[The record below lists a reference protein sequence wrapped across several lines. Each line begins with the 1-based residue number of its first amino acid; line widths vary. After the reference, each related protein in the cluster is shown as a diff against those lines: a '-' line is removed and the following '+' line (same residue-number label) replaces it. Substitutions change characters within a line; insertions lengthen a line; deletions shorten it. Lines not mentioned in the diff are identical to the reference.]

1 MNGIEVRVDRSTA
14 REQLHLKVFKKT
26 TPQHLIR
33 QKVGFE
39 PVPKTRKGSDIEE
52 RHNAERSKA
61 YSTAHLPA
69 S

>member
-1 MNGIEVRVDRSTA
+1 
-14 REQLHLKVFKKT
+14 LKVFKKT